1 MASRNPSPA
10 SLSTPLLSDSIS
22 PTPTTNG
29 HAGHHNHDDD
39 DEESPTVCGGDGGG
53 GGDPFAFL
61 SEDRPAWWSPRGVSP
76 ADPFRNGTPGW
87 CGAYELVRALVCAP
101 VAAARLVLFGLSIAV
116 GYAATWVALRGWVDV
131 RERAAQEG
139 AGPMPAWR
147 RRLMW
152 ITRISA
158 RCILFSFGY
167 HWIRRKGKPA
177 PRELAPIVVS
187 NHVSYIEPIYFF
199 YELFPTIVSSDS
211 HDSIPFVGTII
222 RAMQVIYVDRFSP
235 ASRKS
240 AVNEIK
246 RKAACNS
253 FPRVLLFPEG
263 TTTNG
268 RFLISFQHG
277 AFIPGYPV
285 QPVIVRYPHVHFDQ
299 SWGNISLGKLM
310 FKMFT
315 QFHNFMEVEYLP
327 VVYPPEIK
335 QENALHFAENTSY
348 AMAHALNVI
357 PTSYSYGDSMIMAR
371 AVEDGKV
378 NCSNYMV
385 EMAWVKE
392 TYGVSTSEAMALL
405 EDFLCMSPDKDGRV
419 NAQDFWAHF
428 GLNCTPLCKKIFQY
442 FDFEAKESITFRQ
455 FLIGCAHLRKQPS
468 FQDACETAFER
479 CRNPLTSHIG
489 REQLADVLRSSMLEL
504 MTDNG
509 MMKLFK
515 TLDVDDDDGISK
527 DDLMA
532 SLRKLPF
539 MIALF
544 AGRINGEVYIEIV

>member
-1 MASRNPSPA
+1 MTSRNPNASPT
-10 SLSTPLLSDSIS
+10 SLSTPLLSDSI
-22 PTPTTNG
+22 TPTRVANG
-29 HAGHHNHDDD
+29 HARQHEVYQSHP
-39 DEESPTVCGGDGGG
+39 EAEAASVCD

-61 SEDRPAWWSPRGVSP
+61 SEDWPPRLRGSSP
-76 ADPFRNGTPGW
+76 ADPFLNRTPAW
-87 CGAYELVRALVCAP
+87 CGVYELVKVLLCAP
-101 VAAARLVLFGLSIAV
+101 VAAVRLLLFGLSITV

-131 RERAAQEG
+131 RERAQEG

-147 RRLMW
+147 RHLMW

-167 HWIRRKGKPA
+167 HWIRKKGRPA

-187 NHVSYIEPIYFF
+187 NHISYIEPIYFF

-211 HDSIPFVGTII
+211 HDSIPLVGTII

-235 ASRKS
+235 ASRKA

-327 VVYPPEIK
+327 VVCPPEIK

-357 PTSYSYGDSMIMAR
+357 PTSYSYADSMIMAR
-371 AVEDGKV
+371 AAEAGKV

-392 TYGVSTSEAMALL
+392 TYGVSTSEAMELL
-405 EDFLCMSPDKDGRV
+405 EYFLAMNPDKDGRV
-419 NAQDFWAHF
+419 NAQDFWAQF
-428 GLNCTPLCKKIFQY
+428 GLNCSALCKKIFQY
-442 FDFEAKESITFRQ
+442 FDLDNKESITFRQ
-455 FLIGCAHLRKQPS
+455 FLVGCAHLRKQS
-468 FQDACETAFER
+468 LFQGACETAFEK
-479 CRNPLTSHIG
+479 CRDPVTCAIS
-489 REQLADVLRSSMLEL
+489 REQLADVLRSSMLQL
-504 MTDNG
+504 TDGG
-509 MMKLFK
+509 MMKLFERF
-515 TLDVDDDDGISK
+515 DVDDDDRVSK

-532 SLRKLPF
+532 CLSKLPF
-539 MIALF
+539 LIALF

>member
-1 MASRNPSPA
+1 MA
-10 SLSTPLLSDSIS
+10 
-22 PTPTTNG
+22 TT
-29 HAGHHNHDDD
+29 
-39 DEESPTVCGGDGGG
+39 V
-53 GGDPFAFL
+53 
-61 SEDRPAWWSPRGVSP
+61 
-76 ADPFRNGTPGW
+76 
-87 CGAYELVRALVCAP
+87 
-101 VAAARLVLFGLSIAV
+101 
-116 GYAATWVALRGWVDV
+116 
-131 RERAAQEG
+131 Q
-139 AGPMPAWR
+139 
-147 RRLMW
+147 
-152 ITRISA
+152 
-158 RCILFSFGY
+158 
-167 HWIRRKGKPA
+167 K
-177 PRELAPIVVS
+177 
-187 NHVSYIEPIYFF
+187 
-199 YELFPTIVSSDS
+199 
-211 HDSIPFVGTII
+211 
-222 RAMQVIYVDRFSP
+222 RFTP
-235 ASRKS
+235 ASRKA

-357 PTSYSYGDSMIMAR
+357 PTSYSYGDSMIVAR
-371 AVEDGKV
+371 AVEAGKV
-378 NCSNYMV
+378 NCSNYTV

-392 TYGVSTSEAMALL
+392 THGVSTSEAMSLL
-405 EDFLCMSPDKDGRV
+405 EDFLAMNPDNDGRV

-428 GLNCTPLCKKIFQY
+428 GLNCSPLCKKIFQY
-442 FDFEAKESITFRQ
+442 FDFEARESITFRQ
-455 FLIGCAHLRKQPS
+455 FLVGCAHVRKQPL
-468 FQDACETAFER
+468 FQDACETAFEK
-479 CRNPLTSHIG
+479 CRHPGTSDIG
-489 REQLADVLRSSMLEL
+489 REQLADVLRSSMLQL
-504 MTDNG
+504 TDDG

-515 TLDVDDDDGISK
+515 TLDVDDDDIISK

-532 SLRKLPF
+532 SLAKLPF

-544 AGRINGEVYIEIV
+544 AGWINGEVYIEIV